1 MRAIETADVGESLP
15 LDALQSVLGDHPIR
29 LAVLFGSY
37 ATDRVHARS
46 GVDIAVEFENLRP
59 GDDSYNEGFLGL
71 GADVSEALGTDDV
84 DLLDVHA
91 LSASLARSVFEEGVL
106 IIGEPERVQAL
117 RQRLVDDERDERSPR
132 RELDESL
139 QRTDEHLA

>member
-46 GVDIAVEFENLRP
+46 DVDIAVEFENLRP

-139 QRTDEHLA
+139 QRIDEHLA

>member
-46 GVDIAVEFENLRP
+46 DVDIAVEFENLRP
-59 GDDSYNEGFLGL
+59 GDDGYNEGFLGL

-139 QRTDEHLA
+139 QRIDEHLA

>member
-37 ATDRVHARS
+37 ATDRIHARS

-139 QRTDEHLA
+139 QRIDEHLA

>member
-37 ATDRVHARS
+37 ATDRIHARS

-59 GDDSYNEGFLGL
+59 GDDSYNKGFLGL

>member
-37 ATDRVHARS
+37 ATDRIHARS